1 MAFIG
6 NDMFGHGMTHHPSSL
21 MQTGGGQFGSGGFGS
36 STQKATFGSGM
47 SGASGFG
54 QGFGGS
60 SGSHPGTNP
69 NQPLFHRQNSLLTDM
84 THSKTDPKPV
94 YVSEFNQ
101 SAVRHEDQMYS
112 NMYAKPLEKP
122 KAKPVTVQERR
133 KTLQRQKAVSD
144 DDFSRPPKLSART
157 RSQSVS
163 MYPSDEPDGLH
174 QPMNMD
180 LAKPLLRRSNTVS
193 DKPNKSKHRFLR
205 PLSIGQKFR
214 KRTDSR
220 SSTSSTEPPRSE
232 PPRSLKYDSD
242 IELNVRSGR
251 ARSSSDAPQR
261 TNPDKSDDEQ
271 ARLILGLMNPPSSPE
286 PEMDN
291 KHTFENPSRAVHLNN
306 RDAPKR
312 DIPNNEIIESP
323 STVRQ
328 RFQDRP
334 LDQDN
339 ISLTSGQSVASGRST
354 PKSVHVITTPSLVRT
369 LTIET
374 PARKQTNF
382 PRRSPNR
389 SPRRSPNRTP
399 RRSPNGSPMRS
410 PNRSPAPVSLNNY
423 KPEVVNTRNHQNY
436 RNDSENSDVYNECE
450 NAEEKRKPKTKEN
463 TDKRKGKSK
472 PQADKP
478 RACLL
483 STGYNSDDEASNPNS
498 PRTDF
503 KGKDPFHNYANLEY
517 GLHQDDPFENQ
528 YDDSTLCV
536 RKLIDTFNRKA
547 KANADEEAPPSPSL
561 KHVKPEVRDIVAAMS
576 FAQHFGHDHEDE
588 ADNNAHPSH
597 INHSPNG
604 VYHERPPEIVIPK
617 FESIVKGQ
625 EPNTAESSE
634 SGYTSNLQNSPRDF
648 ELKAAQY
655 VNSLPNHSELGCEQS
670 AGTELVRNGSQT
682 DSDNESEISEIPCKS
697 GSDTDYHM
705 SEPETLDES
714 VMKILESPSEVVQRI
729 QTQLPVKEKTAIKV
743 IPVENVPVKA
753 KKASIQTA
761 PVPINPKIVHSP
773 NSAFVEKRS
782 SMKNKNRQRSDESE
796 TELLHLSAS
805 ESKTTKL
812 ALDTLPNN
820 PPNQRTETILVN
832 TSKPGSPK
840 VTAETRLMPKK
851 STSFAATIMD
861 LPLLGF
867 RKRRLSSVEQTK
879 CTNYLDSFL
888 HCLNVLLFF
897 SSGAVVGVGIWLI
910 LKEFNV
916 NHVAEIFGNNIIQ
929 VIMYTAVG
937 GAALALLAAMCLCC
951 GVRRDKFG
959 LGFYASVLV
968 VVVLAL
974 GTAAVLCTVF
984 IEKLKGVE
992 FKIQFK
998 DRLVTKYGNSEI
1010 DPMDNK
1016 LFTESWDRMQQE
1028 FECCGAHGNVNDTT
1042 SWAVYKKFSAW
1053 YKIQP
1058 NKVYHF
1064 VPESCCAP
1072 DADVDVCMGSDHKL
1086 YGPPVYGPPMDRGFS
1101 AKNPNLN
1108 TDGCYKMVSAYLHQL
1123 LTITALVTGG
1133 LAGLY
1138 FVVVMLTWVF
1148 CFNRRTDADYDYS
1161 SYDYYEDDVFNGE
1174 EEEEEEEEEAVE
1186 TENSATNFVHR
1197 DMNSTVDTMPDKR
1210 IHETFVKSENSFNDK
1225 LNMHEYPN
1233 EHFSDVNS
1241 ATNYTAVEIMPHTPK
1256 SAGTIPY
1263 YSETPE
1269 NHINLIERI
1278 SPKMT
1283 DRISPNEIERF
1294 SPASEE
1300 EAIVRRDR
1308 YERSDSRLNQ
1318 MFTETIEEEDS
1329 NFEDSDTE
1337 ASHDHKLTQSQLKG
1351 YFRIKN
1357 V

>member
-21 MQTGGGQFGSGGFGS
+21 VHNGGGHFGSGGFGS
-36 STQKATFGSGM
+36 SSNQSSFGSGM
-47 SGASGFG
+47 SGGGGFG
-54 QGFGGS
+54 QGFGS
-60 SGSHPGTNP
+60 SGGSHAGVNP
-69 NQPLFHRQNSLLTDM
+69 NQPMFHRQNSLLTDM

-94 YVSEFNQ
+94 YVSEFTQ

-122 KAKPVTVQERR
+122 RPKPVTVQEKR
-133 KTLQRQKAVSD
+133 KTFQRQAAVSD
-144 DDFSRPPKLSART
+144 DDFQRPPRLSART

-163 MYPSDEPDGLH
+163 MYPDQLDGPR

-180 LAKPLLRRSNTVS
+180 LAQPLLRRSNTMS
-193 DKPNKSKHRFLR
+193 DKPHKSKHKFLR
-205 PLSIGQKFR
+205 PLSIGHRFR

-220 SSTSSTEPPRSE
+220 SSTSSTEPRSE

-242 IELNVRSGR
+242 IEINVRAGR

-271 ARLILGLMNPPSSPE
+271 ARLILSLMNPPSSPE
-286 PEMDN
+286 PELDN
-291 KHTFENPSRAVHLNN
+291 KRAFGNPNRAPPSNN
-306 RDAPKR
+306 QDAHKR
-312 DIPNNEIIESP
+312 EIPSSEILDSP
-323 STVRQ
+323 STVRR
-328 RFQDRP
+328 RFQDKP
-334 LDQDN
+334 LEQDN
-339 ISLTSGQSVASGRST
+339 ISMRSGRSTTSGRST
-354 PKSVHVITTPSLVRT
+354 PKSVHVITTPGLIRT

-374 PARKQTNF
+374 PARKQPNS
-382 PRRSPNR
+382 PRRSPTQSPRRSPYR
-389 SPRRSPNRTP
+389 SPRRSPNP
-399 RRSPNGSPMRS
+399 SPVPK
-410 PNRSPAPVSLNNY
+410 PLNNY
-423 KPEVVNTRNHQNY
+423 KPEVVNTRKHPNY
-436 RNDSENSDVYNECE
+436 RSDSDNSDVYYECE
-450 NAEEKRKPKTKEN
+450 MAEENRKPTRKDN
-463 TDKRKGKSK
+463 MDKKRGKAK
-472 PQADKP
+472 PEAEKP

-483 STGYNSDDEASNPNS
+483 SAGYNSDDEASNPNS
-498 PRTDF
+498 PKNDF
-503 KGKDPFHNYANLEY
+503 KGEDAFHNYVNIEY
-517 GLHQDDPFENQ
+517 GLQQDETPECQ

-536 RKLIDTFNRKA
+536 RQLIDSFNRKA
-547 KANADEEAPPSPSL
+547 QDNAEEEPPPSPSL

-576 FAQHFGHDHEDE
+576 FAQHIENDDDE
-588 ADNNAHPSH
+588 ADNNPGSRYLNNPLAS
-597 INHSPNG
+597 
-604 VYHERPPEIVIPK
+604 VYHDRPPAIVIPQL
-617 FESIVKGQ
+617 ESLVKGQ

-634 SGYTSNLQNSPRDF
+634 SGYTSNLQNSPREF

-655 VNSLPNHSELGCEQS
+655 VNSLPNHSE
-670 AGTELVRNGSQT
+670 NGSRQLATGKALIRDGSHT
-682 DSDNESEISEIPCKS
+682 DSDNESDISETPCKS

-705 SEPETLDES
+705 SDPETCDES
-714 VMKILESPSEVVQRI
+714 VTKLEVMKILESPSDVIQRI
-729 QTQLPVKEKTAIKV
+729 QTQMPVKEKTGLREA
-743 IPVENVPVKA
+743 PLEAVPIKA
-753 KKASIQTA
+753 KKASKQTA

-782 SMKNKNRQRSDESE
+782 SLKKNKQKSDDSE
-796 TELLHLSAS
+796 TELMHLSTS
-805 ESKTTKL
+805 DSKVTRL
-812 ALDTLPNN
+812 NLDGLPNN
-820 PPNQRTETILVN
+820 PQTPKSETFLVN

-840 VTAETRLMPKK
+840 VTAETKLVPKK
-851 STSFAATIMD
+851 SSSFAATIMD

-879 CTNYLDSFL
+879 CTNFLDSFL

-897 SSGAVVGVGIWLI
+897 SSGGVVGVGIWLI

-968 VVVLAL
+968 VTVLAL
-974 GTAAVLCTVF
+974 GTATVLCTVYVD
-984 IEKLKGVE
+984 KLKGVE

-998 DRLVTKYGNSEI
+998 DRLVEKYGNSEI
-1010 DPMDNK
+1010 DPWENK
-1016 LFTESWDRMQQE
+1016 FFTESWDKMQRE

-1058 NKVYHF
+1058 NKLYHF

-1086 YGPPVYGPPMDRGFS
+1086 YGPPVYGPPLDRGFS

-1108 TDGCYKMVSAYLHQL
+1108 TDGCFKMVTAYLHQV
-1123 LTITALVTGG
+1123 LTITALVTGC

-1138 FVVVMLTWVF
+1138 FTVVMLTWVF
-1148 CFNRRTDADYDYS
+1148 CFNRRSDTDYDYS
-1161 SYDYYEDDVFNGE
+1161 SYEYYEDEVFDEEGE
-1174 EEEEEEEEEAVE
+1174 EVEDEEVVE
-1186 TENSATNFVHR
+1186 TENSAINYVNN
-1197 DMNSTVDTMPDKR
+1197 DQNSAADTMADKK
-1210 IHETFVKSENSFNDK
+1210 IHEKPVKSVNSFNENINKRD
-1225 LNMHEYPN
+1225 YPD
-1233 EHFSDVNS
+1233 ESFTDFNS
-1241 ATNYTAVEIMPHTPK
+1241 ATNHTTVEMMPHTPR
-1256 SAGTIPY
+1256 SAGAIPY
-1263 YSETPE
+1263 HSETPL
-1269 NHINLIERI
+1269 NHMTLIERI
-1278 SPKMT
+1278 SPNVI
-1283 DRISPNEIERF
+1283 DRMSPNSTERF

-1300 EAIVRRDR
+1300 EAIDRRDR

-1318 MFTETIEEEDS
+1318 LFTETIEEEDS
-1329 NFEDSDTE
+1329 NFEDSD
-1337 ASHDHKLTQSQLKG
+1337 SDSPHDHRLTQSQLKG